1 MLWHDLLFST
11 SFVWK
16 LTRRVYRRSPKVLH
30 GTQGTAGSVWGG
42 NERLCALHWSAL
54 NLSFP
59 PSRNLFL
66 VTAKLISSLLSSL
79 RTSDTCPVTVWQ
91 CSSNVGCLFVGE
103 CKTGQ
108 RCPENKTLKAV
119 GQFLSNPEPGGGGGN
134 KNNGGLSSSYPFD
147 DQDWWESKVS
157 AVLCSF
163 EFESYRGY
171 SIPRGGTAI
180 SQLSQSC
187 LTSP

>member
-16 LTRRVYRRSPKVLH
+16 LTRRFYRRSPKVLH

-91 CSSNVGCLFVGE
+91 YRVVRLWVNVKLDNDVRRTRLWRRLVNFWAILNPVEVVATKIMAGCLLLILLMTKIGESQRWVQFCVLLNLNLIEDLLFLGVG
-103 CKTGQ
+103 
-108 RCPENKTLKAV
+108 L
-119 GQFLSNPEPGGGGGN
+119 
-134 KNNGGLSSSYPFD
+134 
-147 DQDWWESKVS
+147 
-157 AVLCSF
+157 
-163 EFESYRGY
+163 
-171 SIPRGGTAI
+171 
-180 SQLSQSC
+180 QSRNFPN
-187 LTSP
+187 LV